1 MGSGRLY
8 AAVAA
13 GGFRRYATYRA
24 AMLAGIFTN
33 TVFGLILVYTYVAL
47 WDERPH
53 LGGYDQAQAI
63 TYVWI
68 GQALF
73 KTLGISGG
81 GFEDELMERIR
92 TGDVA
97 VDLYRPA
104 DLQLWWLAADGGRA
118 LFELFARGVPP
129 FVIGALFFPLALPGD
144 LAAWAA
150 FLVAVALAWVVGFA
164 IRYLVALSAFW
175 LIDGTG
181 VVQMSWFVGWFCSGM
196 MLPLNVFRACSATS
210 CGCCPGRRSS
220 RRRPTSCSA
229 RPIRSARTPSRPPGR
244 WRCWRPGGCCSRWRR
259 GGWWSRVA
267 DTVRASAVR
276 ESAAPG
282 LPGRVR
288 EGLRAYGLIAAMW
301 IRSTMAYRAS
311 FVLTTFTNFAVTGL
325 DFIAILLMFS
335 SVDALGGF
343 SLPEIAFLYGL
354 SSLAF
359 GLADLLIG
367 SMERLGRRVRDGT
380 LDTLL
385 VRPAPVLAQVA
396 ADRFALRRLG
406 RVTQG
411 ALVLGYALTTL
422 DIDWTG
428 PKLLLMPVMVVSGG
442 AIFCSVFVA
451 GAAFQFVA
459 QDASEVQNAFTYGGA
474 TLLQYPPA
482 VFAQD
487 LVRGVTFVLP
497 LAFVNWLPAS
507 YVLGR
512 PYPLDLP
519 RWVAF
524 ASPLVAVA
532 CCALAGVA
540 WRVGLRSYR
549 STGS

>member
-1 MGSGRLY
+1 M
-8 AAVAA
+8 
-13 GGFRRYATYRA
+13 
-24 AMLAGIFTN
+24 
-33 TVFGLILVYTYVAL
+33 
-47 WDERPH
+47 
-53 LGGYDQAQAI
+53 
-63 TYVWI
+63 
-68 GQALF
+68 
-73 KTLGISGG
+73 
-81 GFEDELMERIR
+81 
-92 TGDVA
+92 
-97 VDLYRPA
+97 
-104 DLQLWWLAADGGRA
+104 
-118 LFELFARGVPP
+118 
-129 FVIGALFFPLALPGD
+129 
-144 LAAWAA
+144 
-150 FLVAVALAWVVGFA
+150 
-164 IRYLVALSAFW
+164 
-175 LIDGTG
+175 
-181 VVQMSWFVGWFCSGM
+181 
-196 MLPLNVFRACSATS
+196 
-210 CGCCPGRRSS
+210 
-220 RRRPTSCSA
+220 
-229 RPIRSARTPSRPPGR
+229 
-244 WRCWRPGGCCSRWRR
+244 
-259 GGWWSRVA
+259 A
-267 DTVRASAVR
+267 DTVRESAVR

-282 LPGRVR
+282 VPGRVR
-288 EGLRAYGLIAAMW
+288 DGLRAYGLIAAMW

-411 ALVLGYALTTL
+411 ALVVGYALTAL
-422 DIDWTG
+422 DIDWTV

-474 TLLQYPPA
+474 TLLQYPP
-482 VFAQD
+482 VLFAQE

-519 RWVAF
+519 QWVAF
-524 ASPLVAVA
+524 ASPLVAVV
-532 CCALAGVA
+532 CCALAGIA